1 MKPISVPLAAL
12 FLLGSSLFAKS
23 VDFYIGSTAPG
34 KDGGIYLSTLD
45 ESTGRISPPKQM
57 VAMEGAG
64 FQDLSPDG
72 KFLLS
77 TSKADGKPSG
87 QITLFSIGEDRSLTS
102 LGNASAMG
110 EGTCHVSFDRSGK
123 VAMFAN
129 YASGSVG
136 SALIGDDGSFADSTF
151 GKTASYF
158 EHEGK
163 SVNTK
168 RQNAPHAHSIYPG
181 PDNQFA
187 YAPDLGTDR
196 VEIYKIDTTTGK
208 LSHAG
213 HAKTPPGAGP
223 RHLKFSKDSKQV
235 FVLNELTTSI
245 SVFNRLPDGMLEKIQ
260 DISTLPE
267 QPVLEGMTCS
277 EIRVHPNGRFIY
289 TANRDT
295 QEKGHD
301 SLSVF
306 ELEDGKLKRLS
317 TVPAEVSIPRNIN
330 LSPSGKWLITGG
342 QKSYDIAIFSVDSD
356 TGALKKVGD
365 NIPCPG
371 PMCYVFLK

>member
-1 MKPISVPLAAL
+1 ML
-12 FLLGSSLFAKS
+12 FLSAGALAET
-23 VDFYIGSTAPG
+23 VDLYIGSTAPG
-34 KDGGIYLSTLD
+34 PDGGIYLASLD
-45 ESTGRISPPKQM
+45 ETTGALSEPKKI
-57 VAMEGAG
+57 VEFPGAG

-87 QITLFSIGEDRSLTS
+87 QITLFSIGDDLSLTS

-129 YASGSVG
+129 YGSGSVG

-163 SVNTK
+163 SVNPK

-181 PDNQFA
+181 PDNKFA

-267 QPVLEGMTCS
+267 EPVLEGMTCS
-277 EIRVHPNGRFIY
+277 EIRVHPNGRFVF

-295 QEKGHD
+295 QGKGND

-306 ELEDGKLKRLS
+306 ELKDGKLERLS

-342 QKSYDIAIFSVDSD
+342 QKSYDIAIFSVDSE

-371 PMCYVFLK
+371 PMCYVFLP